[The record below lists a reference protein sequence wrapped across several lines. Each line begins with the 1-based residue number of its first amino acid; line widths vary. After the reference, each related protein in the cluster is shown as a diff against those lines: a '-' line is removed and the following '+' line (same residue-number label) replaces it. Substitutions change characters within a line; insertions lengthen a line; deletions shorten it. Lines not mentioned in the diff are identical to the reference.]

1 MGRRTLLAAVGWLA
15 TAVLATGLGLGAIR
29 LVGEGIAGT
38 PGGVLSQE
46 EVARALASPVPSA
59 PAVPGP
65 STGPGGP
72 TTGPSG
78 TPQSPTVAP
87 SATPSV
93 TPPVTPSASPA
104 GSRRVLVVTGGSAVA
119 ECRPGGAAYL
129 VAWTPAQ
136 GYRTVEFERGP
147 DDDVEVTFAGPGGE
161 HELQVECVGGE
172 PVLIPDDDDDD
183 DDD

>member
-59 PAVPGP
+59 PAVSGTP
-65 STGPGGP
+65 TGPGAPGA
-72 TTGPSG
+72 GPSG
-78 TPQSPTVAP
+78 TPQTPTAVP
-87 SATPSV
+87 SA

-104 GSRRVLVVTGGSAVA
+104 GSQRVFVVTGGSAVA
-119 ECRPGGAAYL
+119 ECRSGGAAFL
-129 VAWTPAQ
+129 VSWSPAQ
-136 GYRTVEFERGP
+136 GYRAVEIDRGP
-147 DDDVEVTFAGPGGE
+147 DDDVEVSFVGPGGE

-183 DDD
+183 DD